1 MINYTPHNIST
12 PERVLTDVPSGWRGL
27 ETILGDIVERFCEK
41 TETAVEFGVEYGF
54 STVALSN
61 YFKWVIGVDHFM
73 GDEHAGF
80 TPEGVDRYVETKERL
95 SRYPNI
101 QLAPESWEVFTV
113 KHNSAKYDLI
123 HVDAK
128 HDFYN
133 TYNLTHW
140 ACRHAKVVIAHD
152 TQWFCDVAPAL
163 ERVAKD
169 LGKTAYNYP
178 EFNGLG
184 ILV

>member
-1 MINYTPHNIST
+1 MIPYTPKSIFT
-12 PERVLTDVPSGWRGL
+12 PERVLADVPSGWKGL
-27 ETILGDIVERFCEK
+27 ETILGSIVEEFCPK
-41 TETAVEFGVEYGF
+41 TETAVEFGVEFGF

-80 TPEGVDRYVETKERL
+80 TPEGVNRYVETKERL

-101 QLAPESWEVFTV
+101 QLVPESWQAFTA
-113 KHNSAKYDLI
+113 KHNAAKYDLV

-128 HDFYN
+128 HDFYT
-133 TYNLTHW
+133 TYLLSRW
-140 ACRHAKVVIAHD
+140 ACEHATVVIAHD
-152 TQWFCDVAPAL
+152 TTWFCDVAPAL
-163 ERVAKD
+163 ERVAKEF
-169 LGKTAYNYP
+169 GRTAYNFPDY
-178 EFNGLG
+178 NGLG